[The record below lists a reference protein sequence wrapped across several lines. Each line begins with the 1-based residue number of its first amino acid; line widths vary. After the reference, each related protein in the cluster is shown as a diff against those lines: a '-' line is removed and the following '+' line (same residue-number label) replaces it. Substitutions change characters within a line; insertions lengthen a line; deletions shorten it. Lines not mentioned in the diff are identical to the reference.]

1 MVRRDNDMMIR
12 VKLRKYLIDH
22 CHDNDM
28 EYDIKYRLYT
38 KLIKES
44 HGDIPCSQKGVP
56 VYEK

>member
-1 MVRRDNDMMIR
+1 MMIR

-28 EYDIKYRLYT
+28 EYDIKDRLYT

>member
-1 MVRRDNDMMIR
+1 MIRRDNDMMIR

-28 EYDIKYRLYT
+28 EYDIKDRLYT

-44 HGDIPCSQKGVP
+44 HGDTPCSQKGVP
-56 VYEK
+56 AYEK